1 MVDSSAAYAALY
13 GPVGLDAEEG
23 QEGLPSPASQPT
35 QGCRDCRGRG
45 FEGCPCGHEDSDRS
59 RENRHRRN
67 SGSLGWLLALRARCL
82 HDGLRHLQWHV
93 ASFLVHRRAST
104 RALLRT
110 LHAGELSSEAV
121 RGSAEPQS

>member
-23 QEGLPSPASQPT
+23 HPSPASQPT
-35 QGCRDCRGRG
+35 QGCCGRG
-45 FEGCPCGHEDSDRS
+45 FEGRPCCHEDGDRS
-59 RENRHRRN
+59 RENRLCRN

-93 ASFLVHRRAST
+93 ASFLVHHRPST

-110 LHAGELSSEAV
+110 LHAGELPSEAV
-121 RGSAEPQS
+121 RGSAEPES